1 MSTNMNKLSLF
12 IQLPPKLKSQ
22 KKIYNEIRAVRC
34 NSNRN
39 KLNNYLKKKKKKT
52 FSYL

>member
-22 KKIYNEIRAVRC
+22 KKKNMTKEER
-34 NSNRN
+34 
-39 KLNNYLKKKKKKT
+39 
-52 FSYL
+52 